1 MPPLSRVSARA
12 VRHRSVPRPPRHTRK
27 ANNGTV
33 AELPFQPEP
42 YRGASRSPRTER
54 PPAEALE
61 VYGESRRR
69 SRAKAAPLPKVTR
82 TPRPRGTV
90 PRGSA

>member
-27 ANNGTV
+27 ANNGAV
-33 AELPFQPEP
+33 AELPSSPSRTAALPAARARSGPQPK
-42 YRGASRSPRTER
+42 RSRSTRR
-54 PPAEALE
+54 ADAEAE
-61 VYGESRRR
+61 R
-69 SRAKAAPLPKVTR
+69 KAAPLPKVTR